1 MALKRLIGCEVLVGG
16 GETATP
22 VEQVLPPEAATYVL
36 GVLVVCAQQ
45 GDDLAATLR
54 ELAAGRKEE
63 PRLEVVVVSL
73 EEDEQPFMDSVRDLP
88 WPALPRAAAHK
99 KVCFHDANLGIF
111 FLYWKNHTAANNICG
126 FFKSLWF
133 FNCSPLAVANKAIAD
148 GPPCDIG

>member
-45 GDDLAATLR
+45 GDDLAAALK

-99 KVCFHDANLGIF
+99 KVCLDDAHFVCCAVKI
-111 FLYWKNHTAANNICG
+111 T
-126 FFKSLWF
+126 
-133 FNCSPLAVANKAIAD
+133 PLQI
-148 GPPCDIG
+148 I